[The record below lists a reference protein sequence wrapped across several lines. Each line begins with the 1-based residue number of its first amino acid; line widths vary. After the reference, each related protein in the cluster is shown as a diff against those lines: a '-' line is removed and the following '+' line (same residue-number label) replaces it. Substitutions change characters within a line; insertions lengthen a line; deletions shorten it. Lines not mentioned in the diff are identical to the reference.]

1 MTQTRYLLQS
11 LGLQT
16 ALLPVQINPQGNL
29 DPSKFIKTHQNTLIS
44 PGFEALS
51 LVDLFFKGLNPV
63 KSFRFAMPS
72 FCCHNFLQEGLVFN
86 DYVSLGHEAP
96 SAASVVLDSYLVV
109 IVVEIDTKVN
119 WFNRLQFETHILDT
133 TWTCYADSRLVCAR
147 VCVITH
153 SKHVPQ
159 FSISESSGSYTNFSA
174 FSAFKIRDPLCH
186 LPLPRTH
193 TDTQPKPHQKTNAA
207 GLLDN

>member
-1 MTQTRYLLQS
+1 MAKKARSMWLRNLLYK
-11 LGLQT
+11 
-16 ALLPVQINPQGNL
+16 A
-29 DPSKFIKTHQNTLIS
+29 
-44 PGFEALS
+44 
-51 LVDLFFKGLNPV
+51 
-63 KSFRFAMPS
+63 KSS
-72 FCCHNFLQEGLVFN
+72 FQEGLVFN

-96 SAASVVLDSYLVV
+96 SAASVVLDSDLVV